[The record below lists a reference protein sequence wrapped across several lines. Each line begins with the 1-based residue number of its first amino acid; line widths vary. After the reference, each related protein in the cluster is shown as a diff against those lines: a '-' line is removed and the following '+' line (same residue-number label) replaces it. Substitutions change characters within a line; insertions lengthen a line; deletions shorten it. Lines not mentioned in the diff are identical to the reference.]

1 MKLFKCKT
9 NISLLSLSIFAI
21 IIFGML
27 STTVSASLNYQT
39 TLMKGTEIFIVDRY
53 DNTGWKTTVNLSTTP
68 SDWFEGDTNFT
79 GAQSKVTIK
88 GWNDI
93 TWQFYDVFTTVFM
106 TEYFSYEDIF
116 ALLKLMDTAGYNE
129 TTINAN
135 YTDNYDLW
143 YGLRAVWNFT
153 IKEFEELPSYN
164 DGVMVF
170 ENPLDFKTILD
181 DYNNLAADLN
191 GELIIQIANYNFPI
205 LSADEFVWQLAL
217 NGLAIAKPQQ
227 EFLMNLVDELGCEN
241 VSSSGKTLI
250 FERYGETN
258 YTVEISY
265 GEEGTL
271 SSLLV
276 KDVDGNIIFQI
287 VSTNSEWIFY
297 LVLIILAVCG
307 VGLVVYVIIKKRKP
321 KR

>member
-1 MKLFKCKT
+1 
-9 NISLLSLSIFAI
+9 
-21 IIFGML
+21 ML

-39 TLMKGTEIFIVDRY
+39 TLMKGTEIFTVDRY
-53 DNTGWKTTVNLSTTP
+53 DNVGWKTTVNLSTTP
-68 SDWFEGDTNFT
+68 SDWFEGDTNFK

-93 TWQFYDVFTTVFM
+93 TWQFYDVFTTIFM
-106 TEYFSYEDIF
+106 AEYFSSEDIF
-116 ALLKLMDTAGYNE
+116 ILLKIMDTAGYNE

-153 IKEFEELPSYN
+153 IKDFEELPSYN

-191 GELIIQIANYNFPI
+191 GKISIQIAGYNFPI
-205 LSADEFVWQLAL
+205 LSADEFIWQLAL
-217 NGLAIAKPQQ
+217 NGLAIAKPQP
-227 EFLMNLVDELGCEN
+227 EYLTNLVDELGCVN
-241 VSSSGKTLI
+241 VSSSGKSLI
-250 FERYGETN
+250 VERYGETD

-297 LVLIILAVCG
+297 LILIIIAVCG
-307 VGLVVYVIIKKRKP
+307 VGLVVYIIIKKRKP

>member
-1 MKLFKCKT
+1 
-9 NISLLSLSIFAI
+9 
-21 IIFGML
+21 ML

-39 TLMKGTEIFIVDRY
+39 TLMKGTEIFTVDRY
-53 DNTGWKTTVNLSTTP
+53 DNVRWKTTVNLSTTP
-68 SDWFEGDTNFT
+68 SDWFEGDTNFK

-93 TWQFYDVFTTVFM
+93 TWQFYDVFTTIFM
-106 TEYFSYEDIF
+106 AEYFSSEDIF
-116 ALLKLMDTAGYNE
+116 ILLKIMDTAGYSE

-135 YTDNYDLW
+135 YIDNYDLW

-153 IKEFEELPSYN
+153 IKDFEELPSYN

-181 DYNNLAADLN
+181 DYNNLALDLN
-191 GELIIQIANYNFPI
+191 GKISIQIAGYNFPI
-205 LSADEFVWQLAL
+205 LSADEFIWQLAL
-217 NGLAIAKPQQ
+217 NGLAIAKPQP
-227 EFLMNLVDELGCEN
+227 EYLTNLVDELGCVN
-241 VSSSGKTLI
+241 VSSSGKSLI
-250 FERYGETN
+250 VERYGETD

-297 LVLIILAVCG
+297 LILIIIAVCG
-307 VGLVVYVIIKKRKP
+307 VGLVVYIIIKKRKP

>member
-1 MKLFKCKT
+1 
-9 NISLLSLSIFAI
+9 
-21 IIFGML
+21 ML

-39 TLMKGTEIFIVDRY
+39 TLMKGTEIFTVDRY
-53 DNTGWKTTVNLSTTP
+53 DNAVWKTTVNLSTTP
-68 SDWFEGDTNFT
+68 SDWFEGDTNFI
-79 GAQSKVTIK
+79 GAQSKITIK
-88 GWNDI
+88 GWNGI
-93 TWQFYDVFTTVFM
+93 TWQFYDVFTTIFM
-106 TEYFSYEDIF
+106 AEYFSSEDIF
-116 ALLKLMDTAGYNE
+116 ILLKIMDTARYNE

-153 IKEFEELPSYN
+153 IKNFEELPSYN

-191 GELIIQIANYNFPI
+191 GKISIQIAGYNFPI
-205 LSADEFVWQLAL
+205 LSADEFIWQLAL
-217 NGLAIAKPQQ
+217 NGLAIAKPQP
-227 EFLMNLVDELGCEN
+227 EYLTNLVDELGCVN
-241 VSSSGKTLI
+241 VSSSGKSLI
-250 FERYGETN
+250 VERYGETD

-297 LVLIILAVCG
+297 LILIIIAVCG
-307 VGLVVYVIIKKRKP
+307 VGLVVYIIIKKRKP

>member
-1 MKLFKCKT
+1 
-9 NISLLSLSIFAI
+9 
-21 IIFGML
+21 ML

-39 TLMKGTEIFIVDRY
+39 TLMKGTEIFTVDRY
-53 DNTGWKTTVNLSTTP
+53 DNVRWKTTVNLSTTP
-68 SDWFEGDTNFT
+68 SDWFEGDTNFK

-93 TWQFYDVFTTVFM
+93 TWQFYDVFTTIFM
-106 TEYFSYEDIF
+106 AEYFSSEDIF
-116 ALLKLMDTAGYNE
+116 ILLKIMDTAGYNE

-153 IKEFEELPSYN
+153 IKNFEELPSYN

-191 GELIIQIANYNFPI
+191 GKISIQIAGYNFPI
-205 LSADEFVWQLAL
+205 LSADEFIWQLAL
-217 NGLAIAKPQQ
+217 NGLAIAKPQP
-227 EFLMNLVDELGCEN
+227 EYLTNLVDELGCVN
-241 VSSSGKTLI
+241 VSSSGKSLI
-250 FERYGETN
+250 VERYGETD

-297 LVLIILAVCG
+297 LILIIIAVCG
-307 VGLVVYVIIKKRKP
+307 VGLVVYIIIKKRKP

>member
-1 MKLFKCKT
+1 
-9 NISLLSLSIFAI
+9 
-21 IIFGML
+21 ML

-39 TLMKGTEIFIVDRY
+39 TLMKGTEIFTVDRY
-53 DNTGWKTTVNLSTTP
+53 DNVRWKTTVNLSTTP
-68 SDWFEGDTNFT
+68 SDWFEGDTNFK
-79 GAQSKVTIK
+79 GAQSKATIK

-93 TWQFYDVFTTVFM
+93 TWQFYDVFTTIFM
-106 TEYFSYEDIF
+106 AEYFSSEDIF
-116 ALLKLMDTAGYNE
+116 ILLKIMDTAGYNE

-153 IKEFEELPSYN
+153 IKNFEELPSYN

-191 GELIIQIANYNFPI
+191 GKISIQIAGYNFPI
-205 LSADEFVWQLAL
+205 LSADEFIWQLAL
-217 NGLAIAKPQQ
+217 NGLAIAKPQP
-227 EFLMNLVDELGCEN
+227 EYLTNLVDELGCVN
-241 VSSSGKTLI
+241 VSSSGKSLI
-250 FERYGETN
+250 VERYGETD

-297 LVLIILAVCG
+297 LILIIIAVCG
-307 VGLVVYVIIKKRKP
+307 VGLVVYIIIKKRKP

>member
-1 MKLFKCKT
+1 
-9 NISLLSLSIFAI
+9 
-21 IIFGML
+21 ML

-39 TLMKGTEIFIVDRY
+39 TLMKGTEIFTVDRY
-53 DNTGWKTTVNLSTTP
+53 DNVRWKTTVNLSTTP
-68 SDWFEGDTNFT
+68 SDWFEGDTNFK

-93 TWQFYDVFTTVFM
+93 TWQFYDVFTTIFM
-106 TEYFSYEDIF
+106 AEYFSSEDIF
-116 ALLKLMDTAGYNE
+116 ILLKIMDTAGYSE

-153 IKEFEELPSYN
+153 IKDFEELPSYN

-181 DYNNLAADLN
+181 DYNNLALDLN
-191 GELIIQIANYNFPI
+191 GKISIQIAGYNFPI
-205 LSADEFVWQLAL
+205 LSADEFIWQLAL
-217 NGLAIAKPQQ
+217 NGLAIAKPQP
-227 EFLMNLVDELGCEN
+227 EYLTNLVDELGCVN
-241 VSSSGKTLI
+241 VSSSGNSLI
-250 FERYGETN
+250 VERYGETD

-297 LVLIILAVCG
+297 LILIIIAVCG
-307 VGLVVYVIIKKRKP
+307 VGLVVYIIIKKRKP

>member
-1 MKLFKCKT
+1 M
-9 NISLLSLSIFAI
+9 SLSIFAI

-39 TLMKGTEIFIVDRY
+39 TLMKGTEIFTVDRY
-53 DNTGWKTTVNLSTTP
+53 DNVRWKTTVNLSTTP
-68 SDWFEGDTNFT
+68 SDWFEGDTNFK

-93 TWQFYDVFTTVFM
+93 TWQFYDVFTTIFM
-106 TEYFSYEDIF
+106 AEYFSSEDIF
-116 ALLKLMDTAGYNE
+116 ILLKIMDTAGYSE

-153 IKEFEELPSYN
+153 IKDFEELPSYN

-191 GELIIQIANYNFPI
+191 GKISIQIAGYNFPI
-205 LSADEFVWQLAL
+205 LSADEFIWQLAL
-217 NGLAIAKPQQ
+217 NGLAIAKPQP
-227 EFLMNLVDELGCEN
+227 EYLTNLVDELGCVN
-241 VSSSGKTLI
+241 VSSSGKSLI
-250 FERYGETN
+250 VERYGETD

-297 LVLIILAVCG
+297 LILIIIAVCG
-307 VGLVVYVIIKKRKP
+307 VGLVVYIIIKKRKP